1 MAVEEAEIPEVAV
14 TADVAEVVKV
24 DLDLAWPK
32 IVVPLQDEPCLA
44 PLHWCAAAWVD
55 VPLQAKPCLVLLHWS
70 AVALVD
76 VPLQAEPRLAPSPAV
91 AMAAILGL
99 GGSLH
104 AVGK

>member
-1 MAVEEAEIPEVAV
+1 MAVEEAGIPEVADVVVAVEEAEIPEVA
-14 TADVAEVVKV
+14 DVAEV
-24 DLDLAWPK
+24 DLDPK
-32 IVVPLQDEPCLA
+32 IVVSLQDEPCLD
-44 PLHWCAAAWVD
+44 P
-55 VPLQAKPCLVLLHWS
+55 LHWS

>member
-1 MAVEEAEIPEVAV
+1 MIHCVLEDPGDAGVVVAAEVAEIFEVAEFAV
-14 TADVAEVVKV
+14 VAVVV
-24 DLDLAWPK
+24 ADLDPK
-32 IVVPLQDEPCLA
+32 IVVSLQDEPCLD
-44 PLHWCAAAWVD
+44 P
-55 VPLQAKPCLVLLHWS
+55 LHWS